1 MTPTNELPLDD
12 VSGVEERPQNRREW
26 SGALQSLLLPLLVVA
41 TIVGGLYYVEQRRNN
56 GSRAADGTGIVAL
69 PPEKNATGASPSAD
83 IGRTPPDFLLSTPDG
98 GAVRLSDLRG
108 KPLLV
113 NFWASWC
120 TPCRQEMPEIVR
132 GYDAHTGRFAVVA
145 VDLQENAGAVRA
157 FAQEFGM
164 TFPIVIDSNGGVGDA
179 WRIGGPM
186 QGIPSSYFLD
196 AQGIVR
202 ARVYGP
208 LTAATLAENLA
219 KIGVAE

>member
-1 MTPTNELPLDD
+1 
-12 VSGVEERPQNRREW
+12 
-26 SGALQSLLLPLLVVA
+26 
-41 TIVGGLYYVEQRRNN
+41 
-56 GSRAADGTGIVAL
+56 
-69 PPEKNATGASPSAD
+69 
-83 IGRTPPDFLLSTPDG
+83 
-98 GAVRLSDLRG
+98 
-108 KPLLV
+108 
-113 NFWASWC
+113 
-120 TPCRQEMPEIVR
+120 
-132 GYDAHTGRFAVVA
+132 
-145 VDLQENAGAVRA
+145 
-157 FAQEFGM
+157 M